1 MHPLPQTILRGLLL
15 SKSHSLILLLYTS
28 SAKLM
33 HCRFLRDN
41 AEASI
46 WGPLDHRGYISYP
59 LDILFE
65 LPLLHLGSKK
75 LLSLYMKLL
84 EETNESLCISI
95 TIFNDGELIAPGL
108 GQEPDPSNEL
118 WPGGVGWYTTNMAS
132 RTNPCG
138 QGSLREWGSEAHQK
152 VNSTPLNGALTGF
165 PIRPTHFRIV
175 AAFLALQLPFLYST
189 QTSSFCWYI
198 LSWLG

>member
-1 MHPLPQTILRGLLL
+1 MHPLPQTILGGLLL
-15 SKSHSLILLLYTS
+15 SKPHSLILLLYTS

-84 EETNESLCISI
+84 EETNESLHLNYNFQWWRTDCPRSGSGARPLQW
-95 TIFNDGELIAPGL
+95 TLA
-108 GQEPDPSNEL
+108 
-118 WPGGVGWYTTNMAS
+118 WGVGWYTTNMAS